1 LREILLSNEHVY
13 VSKTD
18 TEVIPHLIEEE
29 MKRGQGLEAAR
40 SGYSQASSKARMLS
54 LLSVR
59 GSRIRLSVRR
69 NHSPLIIGVS
79 DKGLF
84 LKLRHP
90 CRFCIH

>member
-29 MKRGQGLEAAR
+29 MKRGQGLEAA
-40 SGYSQASSKARMLS
+40 
-54 LLSVR
+54 VR
-59 GSRIRLSVRR
+59 ATVKQLEGSYAFAVVSTREPIRLSCARKPQSSHHR
-69 NHSPLIIGVS
+69 VS

-84 LKLRHP
+84 LSSDIPALL
-90 CRFCIH
+90 